1 MSDLI
6 RFLPLLITFGVFP
19 VLAWLCLRWLSPGR
33 RAAGLAAA
41 GLLLLPPLCILASDT
56 AVRMHDVRHFL
67 AAALPLIASYVLLF
81 IIHWVLVRIWGA
93 SEGPSGMVPIF
104 FPLALLAIAKYAP
117 GHWGEFY
124 PGKRFNV
131 LYLGLSYVTFRLGL
145 LALEVRNRVV
155 PCPSLAEY
163 LGFTFMPLTLSVGP
177 ISAYSLF
184 WRSLSKPVAP
194 PIPVVLPRFLKGA
207 TKYLLLG
214 NLVNQLTYAGL
225 LGDGHP
231 HPPVDVI
238 VAILAY
244 YLYLYLNFSG
254 YCDMVVAT
262 AACCGIEIQ
271 ENFDA
276 PFTARNL
283 QDFWKRWHMTL
294 GIYLRDLV
302 FSPLSKFIA
311 TKQGGRNIQHA
322 VAISIFCVFLVI
334 GVWHGVGW
342 NFALYGAVHGVG
354 VVTVH
359 YYTQFLRKK
368 LSRKAYQDYMANRF
382 IKGAGIVLTQS
393 FAALSLILFANPLPA
408 VGRLLHSV
416 IDWVPYV
423 H

>member
-1 MSDLI
+1 MYDLI

-19 VLAWLCLRWLSPGR
+19 VLVLLCLRLLNPER
-33 RAAGLAAA
+33 RAAGLAVA

-56 AVRMHDVRHFL
+56 DVRMHDLGHFL

-81 IIHWVLVRIWGA
+81 VIHWILVRVWGA
-93 SEGPSGMVPIF
+93 SEGPSGMLPVL
-104 FPLALLAIAKYAP
+104 FPLAVLAIAKYLP

-124 PGKRFNV
+124 SGKRFNI
-131 LYLGLSYVTFRLGL
+131 LYLGLSYVAFRLGL

-184 WRSLSKPVAP
+184 RRSLSKPAAP
-194 PIPVVLPRFLKGA
+194 PISVVLPRFLKGA

-231 HPPVDVI
+231 HSPVDVI

-244 YLYLYLNFSG
+244 YVYLYLNFSG
-254 YCDMVVAT
+254 YCDMVVA
-262 AACCGIEIQ
+262 AAAGCGIEIQ

-276 PFTARNL
+276 PFSARNL

-294 GIYLRDLV
+294 GTFLRDLL
-302 FSPLSKFIA
+302 FSPLSKYIA

-322 VAISIFCVFLVI
+322 VAVSIFCVFLVI

-359 YYTQFLRKK
+359 YYTQFLRKR
-368 LSRKAYQDYMANRF
+368 LSRKAYQDYMANRL
-382 IKGAGIVLTQS
+382 IKGAAIIVTQS

-408 VGRLLHSV
+408 VARLLHAV
-416 IDWVPYV
+416 VAWEPYAR
-423 H
+423 

>member
-1 MSDLI
+1 MYDLI

-19 VLAWLCLRWLSPGR
+19 VLALLCLRFLDPGR
-33 RAAGLAAA
+33 RAAGLAVA
-41 GLLLLPPLCILASDT
+41 GLLLLPPLCILAADMD
-56 AVRMHDVRHFL
+56 VRMHDLRHFL
-67 AAALPLIASYVLLF
+67 AAAVPLIASYILLF
-81 IIHWVLVRIWGA
+81 VIHWILVRIWGT
-93 SEGPSGMVPIF
+93 GPWGMVPVL
-104 FPLALLAIAKYAP
+104 FPLAVLAIAKYAP

-124 PGKRFNV
+124 SGKRFNV
-131 LYLGLSYVTFRLGL
+131 LYLGLSYVAFRLGL
-145 LALEVRNRVV
+145 LAMEVRNQVV

-184 WRSLSKPVAP
+184 RRSLSKPAAP
-194 PIPVVLPRFLKGA
+194 PISVILPRFLKGA

-214 NLVNQLTYAGL
+214 NLFNQLTYAGL

-238 VAILAY
+238 VAIVAY
-244 YLYLYLNFSG
+244 YIYLYLNFSG

-276 PFTARNL
+276 PFSARNL

-294 GIYLRDLV
+294 GTFLRDLL
-302 FSPLSKFIA
+302 FSPLSKYIA
-311 TKQGGRNIQHA
+311 TKQGGRDIQRA
-322 VAISIFCVFLVI
+322 VAVSIFCVFLVI

-368 LSRKAYQDYMANRF
+368 LSRKAYQDYMANRV
-382 IKGAGIVLTQS
+382 IKGAAIIVTQS
-393 FAALSLILFANPLPA
+393 FAALSLILFANSMPA

-416 IDWVPYV
+416 AAWVPYAR
-423 H
+423 